1 MEAKGAQ
8 REVRDIMELKTDRLL
23 IREFLP
29 SDLNSFRRY
38 VQSEHHWRSMPQEQP
53 PTNEEAEALLKHFL
67 QTKGNVPR
75 TEYHLAAVD
84 KASNEF
90 VGAVDLCLQA
100 DKRRGDIGWGMV
112 GGRVGHGLATEMSH
126 AVLRF
131 ALGALRLH
139 RVQAQCH
146 AENHPSRR
154 IMAKLGMR
162 EETVIKDHLFVRGVW
177 WSTVQSAVLSI
188 ELEAHPLDGM
198 SQRRQH
204 TT

>member
-8 REVRDIMELKTDRLL
+8 REVRDMMELTTDRLL

-29 SDLNSFRRY
+29 SDLNSFRQY

-112 GGRVGHGLATEMSH
+112 GDRVGHGLATEMSH

-162 EETVIKDHLFVRGVW
+162 EETVIEDHLFVRGVW